1 MDDFSEFAEIDVNP
15 EKKIAWGGGK
25 QELFSCCEKATR
37 DPSLRGGGFCGGAGY
52 RCFRRLYTIW
62 WTFLVLISSL
72 CAVIF
77 FLWISLGTFV
87 APTVVSAWYLVITK
101 ELAEFKKQYRSFLT
115 LNNLRVQ
122 ADLLTA
128 KLRFAT
134 DGVGAIFDDEG
145 KYLGLL
151 GLLRA
156 IARLV

>member
-1 MDDFSEFAEIDVNP
+1 M
-15 EKKIAWGGGK
+15 
-25 QELFSCCEKATR
+25 
-37 DPSLRGGGFCGGAGY
+37 
-52 RCFRRLYTIW
+52 
-62 WTFLVLISSL
+62 LISFL

-101 ELAEFKKQYRSFLT
+101 ELAEFQKYYRSFLT

-151 GLLRA
+151 ALLRV